1 MPTLDKIKAIKIQK
15 NNHQRKKHNIKSTRA
30 HNCKFKSFFA
40 AVLIVFL
47 LSFPLLH
54 HLISSFLFLHM
65 RTISFIWKSIRIKF
79 PFKNCRLLMKT
90 ERKEDSHCCVRVK
103 ILEKVI
109 YVHTVHFPFG
119 TKRSLG
125 WRGSYRNLKSN
136 ATKNWLETWRH

>member
-65 RTISFIWKSIRIKF
+65 RTISFTWKSIRIKF
-79 PFKNCRLLMKT
+79 PFKKCRLLMKT

-103 ILEKVI
+103 IVFSKYSKKSYMYI
-109 YVHTVHFPFG
+109 QSI
-119 TKRSLG
+119 SLLARKEV
-125 WRGSYRNLKSN
+125 WVEE
-136 ATKNWLETWRH
+136 AHIVT